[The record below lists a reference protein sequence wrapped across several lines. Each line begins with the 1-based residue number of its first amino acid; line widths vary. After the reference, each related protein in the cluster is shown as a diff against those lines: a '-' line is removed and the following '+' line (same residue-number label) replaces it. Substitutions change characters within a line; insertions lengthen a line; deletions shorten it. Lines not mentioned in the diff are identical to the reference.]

1 MNLLKWFKKEQKSK
15 ICQSQTEYEE
25 MRRQQGMKWQE
36 DKVEQADN
44 AKAAWEAE
52 NELLK
57 KLDACNLGTTHLA
70 FNGTYETYM
79 MHKEMRNLS
88 NLQGYAAQQSAQMQ
102 GARNMAGLSGQAA
115 YGNQLFRIFG

>member
-1 MNLLKWFKKEQKSK
+1 MNLLKWFKKEPKECK
-15 ICQSQTEYEE
+15 TQTEYEE

-70 FNGTYETYM
+70 FNGTYEDYM
-79 MHKEMRNLS
+79 RIKAMRDYS
-88 NLQGYAAQQSAQMQ
+88 NMQGYAAQQAAQMQ
-102 GARNMAGLSGQAA
+102 ESRNMAGLSGQAA